1 MRLRAERNGIPVP
14 ERVHVLYRAERNPA
28 RWQERYAAGEV
39 PGRWPYGLD
48 ALADCGL
55 SVVAESV
62 DRAGVLRS
70 GVSRLV
76 PARMRSILAGQGIGL
91 AWDEHVAQRMLEVRP
106 FRRMLSGVIW
116 ATDERQDI
124 AAERRVRAVLAAM
137 HGVWV
142 ISRAQVEPLREL
154 VGPGG
159 PPVEFFRF
167 GVDAAFFPRRPYP
180 ERPLV
185 LSVGG
190 DRDRDPETLFGA
202 LALLKRARPH
212 IEVVVQSASA
222 ATPPAGVVKVARL
235 SHQELRSLYARASVV
250 VVATRP
256 NLHVSGLTVSLEAMA
271 TGRPVIITESPG
283 MDDYLHDGSTALLVP
298 PRRADVLC
306 EGIIRLLDDPAAAE
320 HIGHRGRAAIEQ
332 GLTTAHLARNLA
344 RFIRDHAD

>member
-1 MRLRAERNGIPVP
+1 MPVP

-28 RWQERYAAGEV
+28 RWQERYASGEV

-62 DRAGVLRS
+62 DRAGGLRL
-70 GVSRLV
+70 GLSRLV
-76 PARMRSILAGQGIGL
+76 PARVRSMLAEEGIGL
-91 AWDEHVAQRMLEVRP
+91 AWDEHVAQSMVGVRP

-116 ATDERQDI
+116 ATDGRRD
-124 AAERRVRAVLAAM
+124 AAADRRVRAVLTAM

-142 ISRAQVEPLREL
+142 NSRAQVEPLRAL
-154 VGPGG
+154 VGPNG

-167 GVDAAFFPRRPYP
+167 GVDAAFFPRCPYP

-185 LSVGG
+185 VSVGG
-190 DRDRDPETLFGA
+190 DRDRDPETLFAA
-202 LALLKRARPH
+202 LALLKRARPQV
-212 IEVVVQSASA
+212 EVVVQSASA
-222 ATPPAGVVKVARL
+222 ATPPPGVVKVPRL
-235 SHQELRSLYARASVV
+235 SHQELRRLYARASVV
-250 VVATRP
+250 AVATRP
-256 NLHVSGLTVSLEAMA
+256 NLHVSGLTVSLESMA
-271 TGRPVIITESPG
+271 TGRPVVITESPG
-283 MDDYLHDGSTALLVP
+283 MDDYLHDGGTAVLVP

-306 EGIIRLLDDPAAAE
+306 EGIIRLLDDPAQAE
-320 HIGHRGRAAIEQ
+320 HMGHRGRAAIEQ